1 MATTD
6 TFSLAAL
13 PVACICL
20 YGDLQRFGR
29 RFRLQVKD
37 AAEAI
42 RALSVQLPGFRQK
55 LVSGWYRLRIAGR
68 DTSEQDLHARMH
80 EPLRDGDVIH
90 LVPGTEGAKSGGVFQ
105 VVAGAVLTV
114 AGAAIS
120 YFSAG
125 TLSTFGAGMM
135 KFGSAMLIGG
145 VAQML
150 APKPKVPEYNSADN
164 GKQNTYFSSLDNM
177 IAREIRFRC
186 LTARCSLAPG
196 VSPRISAQWMRAE
209 MGKWWSWGG
218 KGVVP
223 GKVRYGEQQAVFRKY
238 TRMKIA

>member
-6 TFSLAAL
+6 TFDMAAS
-13 PVACICL
+13 PVVCFCL

-42 RALSVQLPGFRQK
+42 RALSVQLPGFRQM
-55 LVSGWYRLRIAGR
+55 LSSGWYQLRIAGR
-68 DTSEQDLHARMH
+68 DTSEQVLHARLH
-80 EPLRDGDVIH
+80 ESLRDGDVIH
-90 LVPGTEGAKSGGVFQ
+90 LVPRTEGAKSGGVFQ

-114 AGAAIS
+114 AGAVIS

-125 TLSTFGAGMM
+125 TLSAFGAGMM
-135 KFGSAMLIGG
+135 KFGVAMMIGG

-150 APKPKVPEYNSADN
+150 APKPKTPEYNSADN

-177 IAREIRFRC
+177 IAQGNPMPVPYGEMLVGSR
-186 LTARCSLAPG
+186 
-196 VSPRISAQWMRAE
+196 RISQDISTRDE
-209 MGKWWSWGG
+209 GG
-218 KGVVP
+218 DG
-223 GKVRYGEQQAVFRKY
+223 QAVVIGRG
-238 TRMKIA
+238 

>member
-6 TFSLAAL
+6 TFSMAAS

-55 LVSGWYRLRIAGR
+55 LASGWYRLRISGS
-68 DTSEQDLHARMH
+68 DTSEQDLHARLH
-80 EPLRDGDVIH
+80 EPLHDGDVIH

-105 VVAGAVLTV
+105 AVAGAVLTV

-125 TLSTFGAGMM
+125 TLSAFGAGMM
-135 KFGSAMLIGG
+135 KFGAAMLIGG

-150 APKPKVPEYNSADN
+150 APKPKMPEYNSADN

-177 IAREIRFRC
+177 IAQGNPVPVAYGEMLVGSR
-186 LTARCSLAPG
+186 
-196 VSPRISAQWMRAE
+196 RISQDISTMDE
-209 MGKWWSWGG
+209 GG
-218 KGVVP
+218 D
-223 GKVRYGEQQAVFRKY
+223 GKVVVLGR
-238 TRMKIA
+238 